1 MSGRLS
7 VQVCYALANEQALV
21 AVELPAGATLGEA
34 IEASGLLRR
43 YPQIDL
49 ETQQVGIFGKLKP
62 LDTVLADHD
71 RVEIY
76 RPLLVDPKVARQR
89 RVEKTRKA
97 GSIEGRRWR
106 NKGSREGLAGGGAG
120 KSRARANQ
128 TALSAAF
135 IRSDRFRPLQA
146 LQPL

>member
-97 GSIEGRRWR
+97 GSIEGRRWL
-106 NKGSREGLAGGGAG
+106 NKDSR
-120 KSRARANQ
+120 
-128 TALSAAF
+128 
-135 IRSDRFRPLQA
+135 
-146 LQPL
+146 